1 MQQVDEEAHMAKGV
15 IYILTNPSF
24 PNYVKIGFAKDL
36 EKRMSQLNRSETIPF
51 AFRAYAVYEVDSN
64 LTDLVLH
71 DLIDKL
77 NPDLRS
83 IENFDG
89 KERKREFYA
98 MAPEDAYAL
107 LECIAKISGTEDRLK
122 KMAPE
127 GHEILDEQ
135 TAAEVAKEARRG
147 VFKFSNY
154 GIPVGAVIKYINDPS
169 IEATVV
175 DDRHVSYK
183 GVTTSTSALAQ
194 ELLESEYQV
203 QGTAY
208 FTYEGEKLTDRRNRM
223 EAEQQY

>member
-1 MQQVDEEAHMAKGV
+1 MAKGV

-24 PNYVKIGFAKDL
+24 PDYVKIGYAKDL
-36 EKRMSQLNRSETIPF
+36 EKRMNQLNKSETIPF
-51 AFRAYAVYEVDSN
+51 AFRAYAIYEVESN

-71 DLIDKL
+71 DLIDGL

-98 MAPEDAYAL
+98 MSPEDAYSL

-127 GHEILDEQ
+127 GHEILDEE
-135 TAAEVAKEARRG
+135 TAVEVAKEAKRG
-147 VFKFSNY
+147 RFKFSRY
-154 GIPVGAVIKYINDPS
+154 GISVGSIIKYVNDPS
-169 IEATVV
+169 VEATVV
-175 DDRHVSYK
+175 DDSHISYK
-183 GVTTSTSALAQ
+183 GVITSTSALARD
-194 ELLESEYQV
+194 LLESDYPV

-208 FTYEGEKLTDRRNRM
+208 FTFEGERLTERRDRM
-223 EAEQQY
+223 EEEKY

>member
-1 MQQVDEEAHMAKGV
+1 MAKGV

-24 PNYVKIGFAKDL
+24 PEYVKIGYAKDL

-51 AFRAYAVYEVDSN
+51 AFRAYAVYEVESN

-89 KERKREFYA
+89 RERKREFYA
-98 MAPEDAYAL
+98 MSPEDAYAL

-135 TAAEVAKEARRG
+135 TAAEVAREARRG
-147 VFKFSNY
+147 VFKFSKY
-154 GIPVGAVIKYINDPS
+154 GIPVGAVIKYINDPA

-183 GVTTSTSALAQ
+183 GVTTSTSALAK

-223 EAEQQY
+223 ESTN

>member
-1 MQQVDEEAHMAKGV
+1 MSKGV

-24 PNYVKIGFAKDL
+24 PEYVKIGYADNL
-36 EKRMSQLNRSETIPF
+36 ERRMEQLNRSESIPF
-51 AFRAYAVYEVDSN
+51 AFRAYAIYEVTSR
-64 LTDLVLH
+64 LTDRSLH

-77 NPDLRS
+77 NPELRS
-83 IENFDG
+83 IDNFDG

-98 MAPEDAYAL
+98 MSPDEAYSL

-127 GHEILDEQ
+127 GHEILDEE
-135 TAAEVAKEARRG
+135 TAKEVAKESKRG
-147 VFKFSNY
+147 PFRFSKY
-154 GIPVGAVIKYINDPS
+154 DIPVGAVIKYINNPA

-175 DDRHVSYK
+175 DDRHISYK

-194 ELLESEYQV
+194 ELLESDYTV

-208 FTYEGEKLTDRRNRM
+208 FTYEGEKLTDRRDRM
-223 EAEQQY
+223 ESEL

>member
-1 MQQVDEEAHMAKGV
+1 MSKGV

-24 PNYVKIGFAKDL
+24 PEYVKIGYAKDL

-51 AFRAYAVYEVDSN
+51 AFRAYAVYEVESN

-98 MAPEDAYAL
+98 MSPEEAYAL

-135 TAAEVAKEARRG
+135 TAAEVAREARRG

-154 GIPVGAVIKYINDPS
+154 DIPVGAVIKYINDPA
-169 IEATVV
+169 IEAMVV

-183 GVTTSTSALAQ
+183 GVTTSISALAQ
-194 ELLESEYQV
+194 ELLESEYHV

-208 FTYEGEKLTDRRNRM
+208 FMYEGEKLTDRRNRM
-223 EAEQQY
+223 EAEK

>member
-1 MQQVDEEAHMAKGV
+1 MSKGV

-24 PNYVKIGFAKDL
+24 PEYVKIGYAKDL
-36 EKRMSQLNRSETIPF
+36 EKRMNQLNRSETIPF
-51 AFRAYAVYEVDSN
+51 AFRAYAVYEVESN

-98 MAPEDAYAL
+98 MSPEDAYSL

-122 KMAPE
+122 KMVPE
-127 GHEILDEQ
+127 GHEILDEE
-135 TAAEVAKEARRG
+135 TAVEVAKEAKRG
-147 VFKFSNY
+147 RFKFSKY
-154 GIPVGAVIKYINDPS
+154 DIPIGAFIQYVNDPS

-175 DDRHVSYK
+175 DDSHISYK
-183 GVTTSTSALAQ
+183 GVTTSTSALAK
-194 ELLESEYQV
+194 ELLESEYPV

-208 FTYEGEKLTDRRNRM
+208 FTYEGERLTERRNRM
-223 EAEQQY
+223 EEENGRR